1 MKLKNKTAIVTGG
14 GRGIGRAI
22 TLALAQEG
30 ANVVI
35 CGRKLDV
42 LKDTSAQVEALG
54 QKSIAL
60 VADVS
65 RDADVET
72 VVNAALGEFG
82 QVDILV
88 NNVGIAGPTAPLTSI
103 SRSEWDECMAVNLT
117 SAFLFAKAVIPGM
130 IKRRSGKII
139 NISSIAGKLGYAFRS
154 PYAASKWAMIGLTRT
169 LALELGADNIQVNAI
184 CPGPTAGERM
194 EGVIAA
200 RAREIGSSVAEVEQQ
215 YVAGTALKR
224 MVDPEH
230 VAAMVVFLAS
240 DSGESITGEAFDI
253 SAGYAI

>member
-1 MKLKNKTAIVTGG
+1 MKLNNKTAIVTGG

-22 TLALAQEG
+22 TLALAREG

-42 LKDTSAQVEALG
+42 LEDTSTEVKTLG
-54 QKSIAL
+54 RKSIAM

-65 RDADVET
+65 RDTDIDRT
-72 VVNAALGEFG
+72 VNAALAEFG

-88 NNVGIAGPTAPLTSI
+88 NNVGIAGPTAPVTSI

-117 SAFLFAKAVIPGM
+117 SAFLFARAVIPGM
-130 IKRRSGKII
+130 IERRSGKII

-184 CPGPTAGERM
+184 CPGPTAGERID
-194 EGVIAA
+194 GVIAA
-200 RAREIGSSVAEVEQQ
+200 RARELGRSVAEVEQQ
-215 YVAGTALKR
+215 YIAATALKR

-240 DSGESITGEAFDI
+240 DSGGSITGEAFDI
-253 SAGYAI
+253 SAGYAL